1 MDSVVVG
8 LRLCGARADRQR
20 YVSGMRGRFDRMT
33 GALPELHA
41 PILVV
46 DDEQDIRSLVRETLE
61 RDGHQTVEAGD
72 GKAALRQLH
81 EMHPRLVVL
90 DVMMPELDGWQT
102 LERIRDVSDVPVIL
116 LTARALE
123 WERTRGLRSG
133 ADDYL
138 TKPFSPM
145 ELAARVDALL
155 RRTGGRDTDRPVI
168 YDDGFVQIDFAQ
180 RQVTVAGRQVSLTP
194 LEFRLLNAFTENRG
208 QVLDRDQLLTMAWGG
223 RTAVFPDQ
231 VKVYVGYLRRK
242 IGVRADGAS
251 PIETV
256 RGFGYIYRADRGSPD
271 VQVN

>member
-1 MDSVVVG
+1 MSSTPPG
-8 LRLCGARADRQR
+8 H
-20 YVSGMRGRFDRMT
+20 
-33 GALPELHA
+33 HA

-46 DDEQDIRSLVRETLE
+46 DDEDDIRSLVRETLE
-61 RDGHQTVEAGD
+61 REGHATVEAGD

-81 EMHPRLVVL
+81 DLHPRLVVL

-123 WERTRGLRSG
+123 WERTRGLRAG
-133 ADDYL
+133 ADDYM

-155 RRTGGRDTDRPVI
+155 RRAGHRDDDRPGV
-168 YDDGFVQIDFAQ
+168 YDDGFVRIDFAR
-180 RQVTVAGRQVSLTP
+180 RQVTAAGVQVNLTP
-194 LEFRLLNAFTENRG
+194 LEFRMLVAFTENRE
-208 QVLDRDQLLTMAWGG
+208 QVLERDELLKMVWGS

-256 RGFGYIYRADRGSPD
+256 RGFGYIYRADPGRTD
-271 VQVN
+271 ARAA

>member
-1 MDSVVVG
+1 MPG
-8 LRLCGARADRQR
+8 TTP
-20 YVSGMRGRFDRMT
+20 GRN
-33 GALPELHA
+33 A

-46 DDEQDIRSLVRETLE
+46 DDEDDIRLLVREALE
-61 RDGHQTVEAGD
+61 REGHETIEATDGRT
-72 GKAALRQLH
+72 ALRRLY
-81 EMHPRLVVL
+81 ELHPRLVVL

-123 WERTRGLRSG
+123 WERTRGLRGG
-133 ADDYL
+133 ADDYM

-155 RRTGGRDTDRPVI
+155 RRTGGRETERPGV
-168 YDDGFVQIDFAQ
+168 YDDGFVRIDFAQ
-180 RQVTVAGRQVSLTP
+180 RQVVVAGAPVRLTP
-194 LEFRLLNAFTENRG
+194 LEFRLLTAFTENRDK
-208 QVLDRDQLLTMAWGG
+208 VLDRDQLLTMVWGS

-242 IGVRADGAS
+242 IGVRPDGSS

-256 RGFGYIYRADRGSPD
+256 RGFGYIYRPGPGPTE
-271 VQVN
+271 VQAA

>member
-1 MDSVVVG
+1 MP
-8 LRLCGARADRQR
+8 ATPP
-20 YVSGMRGRFDRMT
+20 GR
-33 GALPELHA
+33 HA

-46 DDEQDIRSLVRETLE
+46 DDEEDIRFLVRETLE
-61 RDGHQTVEAGD
+61 REGHATVEAGD

-81 EMHPRLVVL
+81 ELHPRLVVL

-102 LERIRDVSDVPVIL
+102 LERIRDISDVPVIL

-133 ADDYL
+133 ADDYMA
-138 TKPFSPM
+138 KPFSPM

-155 RRTGGRDTDRPVI
+155 RRAGNRENDRPRV
-168 YDDGFVQIDFAQ
+168 YDDGFVRIDFAQ

-194 LEFRLLNAFTENRG
+194 LEFRLLTAFTENRE
-208 QVLDRDQLLTMAWGG
+208 QVLEREQLLTMVWGS

-242 IGVRADGAS
+242 IGVRSDGGS

-256 RGFGYIYRADRGSPD
+256 RGFGYIYRPDPGSAD
-271 VQVN
+271 VQAA

>member
-1 MDSVVVG
+1 MPG
-8 LRLCGARADRQR
+8 TTP
-20 YVSGMRGRFDRMT
+20 GRN
-33 GALPELHA
+33 A

-46 DDEQDIRSLVRETLE
+46 DDEDDIRLLVREALE
-61 RDGHQTVEAGD
+61 REGHETIEATDGRT
-72 GKAALRQLH
+72 ALRRLY
-81 EMHPRLVVL
+81 ELHPRLVVL

-123 WERTRGLRSG
+123 WERTRGLRGG
-133 ADDYL
+133 ADDYM

-155 RRTGGRDTDRPVI
+155 RRTGGRGSERPGV
-168 YDDGFVQIDFAQ
+168 YDDGFVRIDFAQ
-180 RQVTVAGRQVSLTP
+180 RQVVVAGAPVRLTP
-194 LEFRLLNAFTENRG
+194 LEFRLLTAFTENRD
-208 QVLDRDQLLTMAWGG
+208 QVLDRDQLLTMVWGS

-242 IGVRADGAS
+242 IGVRADGSS

-256 RGFGYIYRADRGSPD
+256 RGFGYIYRAGPGPTE
-271 VQVN
+271 VQAA

>member
-1 MDSVVVG
+1 MREAG
-8 LRLCGARADRQR
+8 FA
-20 YVSGMRGRFDRMT
+20 GMPDPPGHHT
-33 GALPELHA
+33 

-46 DDEQDIRSLVRETLE
+46 DDEDDIRCLVREALE
-61 RDGHQTVEAGD
+61 REGHETVEAGD

-81 EMHPRLVVL
+81 ELHPRLVVL

-123 WERTRGLRSG
+123 WERTRGLRAG
-133 ADDYL
+133 ADDYM

-155 RRTGGRDTDRPVI
+155 RRAGSRENDRPGS
-168 YDDGFVQIDFAQ
+168 YDDGFVRIDFAR
-180 RQVTVAGRQVSLTP
+180 RQVTVAGAPVSLTP
-194 LEFRLLNAFTENRG
+194 LEYRLLAAFTEHQE
-208 QVLDRDQLLTMAWGG
+208 QVLDRDQLLKMVWGS

-242 IGVRADGAS
+242 LGVRSDGTS

-256 RGFGYIYRADRGSPD
+256 RGFGYIYRTGPGGNG
-271 VQVN
+271 VQAV

>member
-1 MDSVVVG
+1 MAG
-8 LRLCGARADRQR
+8 TTP
-20 YVSGMRGRFDRMT
+20 GRN
-33 GALPELHA
+33 A

-46 DDEQDIRSLVRETLE
+46 DDEDDIRLLVREALE
-61 RDGHQTVEAGD
+61 REGHETVEATD
-72 GKAALRQLH
+72 GRTALRRLY
-81 EMHPRLVVL
+81 ELHPRLVVL

-123 WERTRGLRSG
+123 WERTRGLRGG
-133 ADDYL
+133 ADDYM

-155 RRTGGRDTDRPVI
+155 RRTGDRETERPGV
-168 YDDGFVQIDFAQ
+168 YDDGFVRIDFAQ
-180 RQVTVAGRQVSLTP
+180 RQVVVAGAPVRLTP
-194 LEFRLLNAFTENRG
+194 LEFRLLTAFTENRDR
-208 QVLDRDQLLTMAWGG
+208 VLDRDQLLTMVWGS

-242 IGVRADGAS
+242 IGVRADGSS

-256 RGFGYIYRADRGSPD
+256 RGFGYIYRAGPGPTEARAA
-271 VQVN
+271 